1 MSLSYLINIKK
12 KSDLESRKRND
23 FLCAVQIQNI
33 NPALGFC
40 PFDKSNN
47 LVWVNYIKF
56 KREKFQNY
64 KWRKTL

>member
-1 MSLSYLINIKK
+1 VSLSYLFNIKK
-12 KSDLESRKRND
+12 KSDLESWKRND

-40 PFDKSNN
+40 AFDKSNN